1 MRKTFV
7 SNLILLVA
15 VNLLVKPFYL
25 LGIEAE
31 IQNRTGPE
39 VFGSYFALI
48 NFSFLL
54 NILPDM
60 GVTNWNT
67 RSIAGRPELLTQR
80 LPVLLSLRGLLSIAY
95 LIVIMCCGMAFGY
108 SPSQLSVLALLAL
121 NQILASAI
129 LFMRSNLS
137 GLHLFRQDSL
147 LSVLDRALLVIAM
160 AVLLWF
166 SGNDGFQIEWL
177 VWGQTAAYACAL
189 AVAFVFV
196 FRQSKSVHVRFDRA
210 LALGALRASFPYA
223 LLILTSAIGLRIDA
237 VLLER
242 LRSAESAGH
251 YAMGF
256 RFFDAVTMIAF
267 LFASLLLPIFA
278 RMHSRREAIDPL
290 LGTAFRLMAFGAWM
304 VVLCGMAWS
313 DAILQLIYDHPSE
326 EAISSFRF
334 LMAGCAAFSLQYV
347 FGTLLTAMG
356 ELRTLIRI
364 AVCALAVNIILNLV
378 LIPAHG
384 AVASAIAN
392 AAAQGVALVLQ
403 IIMVHR
409 LTHAQLKAD
418 YSRVFAFA
426 SLSAALMGV
435 FMFGPDTIKQLP
447 FTYKAPVFL
456 SLSLLV
462 AIGTRVLDFRAFLNL
477 LRQRE

>member
-31 IQNRTGPE
+31 IQNRTGPAI
-39 VFGSYFALI
+39 FGSYFALI

-54 NILPDM
+54 NVLPDM

-108 SPSQLSVLALLAL
+108 SSSQLGVLALLAI

-129 LFMRSNLS
+129 LFMRSNLA

-147 LSVLDRALLVIAM
+147 FSVLDRALLVIAM
-160 AVLLWF
+160 AALLWIPEHHE
-166 SGNDGFQIEWL
+166 FQIEWL
-177 VWGQTAAYACAL
+177 VWGQTAAYACTL

-196 FRQSKSVHVRFDRA
+196 LRHTQWMRIRFDRA
-210 LALGALRASFPYA
+210 LVLGALRASFPYA
-223 LLILTSAIGLRIDA
+223 LLILISAISLRIDG

-278 RMHSRREAIDPL
+278 RMHSRREAIAPL

-304 VVLCGMAWS
+304 VMLYGLAWS
-313 DAILQLIYDHPSE
+313 SEILHLIYDRPSE
-326 EAISSFRF
+326 EATASFRF
-334 LMAGCAAFSLQYV
+334 LMAGCAAFSMQYV

-364 AVCALAVNIILNLV
+364 AVVALGVNIAVNLL
-378 LIPAHG
+378 LIPSHG
-384 AVASAIAN
+384 AVGSAVAN
-392 AAAQGVALVLQ
+392 VAAQGIALVLQ
-403 IIMVHR
+403 IVAVHR
-409 LTHAQLKAD
+409 QIRAGLTTD
-418 YSRVFAFA
+418 YTRAAAFV
-426 SLSAALMGV
+426 LVTAAMMAAFL
-435 FMFGPDTIKQLP
+435 FGPDTIKQLP

>member
-39 VFGSYFALI
+39 IFGSYFALI

-80 LPVLLSLRGLLSIAY
+80 LPVLLSLRSMLSLAY
-95 LIVIMCCGMAFGY
+95 LIVVMCCGLAFGY
-108 SPSQLSVLALLAL
+108 SSSQLAVLALLAL
-121 NQILASAI
+121 NQVLASAI

-147 LSVLDRALLVIAM
+147 LSILDRALLVIAM
-160 AVLLWF
+160 AALLWIPENETF
-166 SGNDGFQIEWL
+166 RIEWL
-177 VWGQTAAYACAL
+177 VWGQTFSYAAAL
-189 AVAFVFV
+189 IVAFILVM
-196 FRQSKSVHVRFDRA
+196 RHSKPMRIRWDRSIA
-210 LALGALRASFPYA
+210 KGALRASFPYA
-223 LLILTSAIGLRIDA
+223 LLILISAIGLRIDA

-242 LRSAESAGH
+242 LRTAESAGH

-278 RMHSRREAIDPL
+278 RMHSRKEAIAPL
-290 LGTAFRLMAFGAWM
+290 LGTAFRLMIFGAWI
-304 VVLCGMAWS
+304 VLLCGMAWS
-313 DAILQLIYDHPSE
+313 SEILHLIYDRPSE
-326 EAISSFRF
+326 EAIASFRF
-334 LMAGCAAFSLQYV
+334 LMAGCAAFSMQYV

-364 AVCALAVNIILNLV
+364 AVVALAVNIAVNLV
-378 LIPAHG
+378 LIPSHG
-384 AVASAIAN
+384 AVGSAMAN
-392 AAAQGVALVLQ
+392 MAAQGIALVLQ
-403 IIMVHR
+403 IVAVQRRIR
-409 LTHAQLKAD
+409 PGLISD
-418 YSRVFAFA
+418 YTRAAAFA
-426 SLSAALMGV
+426 LVTTAMMGA
-435 FMFGPDTIKQLP
+435 FLIGPDTINQLP